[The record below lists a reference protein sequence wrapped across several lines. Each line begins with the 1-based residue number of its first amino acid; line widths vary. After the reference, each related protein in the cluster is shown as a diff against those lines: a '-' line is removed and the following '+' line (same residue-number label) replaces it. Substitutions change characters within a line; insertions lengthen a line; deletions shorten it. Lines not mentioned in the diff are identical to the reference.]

1 MLINK
6 IILSNF
12 KNFESVEVNL
22 GKMNVIV
29 GANAAGKS
37 NFIEALSFVRDIKNY
52 GIENAISLR
61 GGIEYLRNL
70 NQKENKPI
78 SIEIH
83 FDYSY
88 KNNLFHIEEEH
99 NNALT
104 LTSNLV
110 YIIEISIKNEDKYEI
125 VKEYMI
131 FNSKINELMWGETE
145 IINNPEKE
153 KLLPNFQFTISSN
166 EGNISFNTP
175 AENDFELKLAD
186 GRSVE
191 INKIQVQPFGHS
203 FEVLVDF
210 IKNIKKQNG
219 ENVYQTKSI
228 LEQFPNLMYNLFNY
242 AVYDFD
248 LKKAKQSSPITGKV
262 ELAENGENL
271 AIVLKNILEDKEK
284 TRQFSNFLSDILPY
298 IKQMGVDKFYDKSLL
313 FKVKESYQHAGNIP
327 SFLLSDG
334 TIAIT
339 AMVVAL
345 FFEHRNLAIFE
356 EPEQGIHPALIAKI
370 MEYFYEASQNKQ
382 IIITTHNPEILKH
395 TKLQDLFLISRNA
408 QGFATITK
416 PIEQEMVQAFLKSEL
431 GIDQLFTQN
440 LLDI

>member
-22 GKMNVIV
+22 GKMSVIV

-37 NFIEALSFVRDIKNY
+37 NFIQALSFVQDIKNY

-78 SIEIH
+78 RIEIH
-83 FDYSY
+83 FEPIWGSSGFSFPIGDGVSV
-88 KNNLFHIEEEH
+88 I
-99 NNALT
+99 
-104 LTSNLV
+104 SNRK
-110 YIIEISIKNEDKYEI
+110 YIYTIEIVLKKQNKYEI
-125 VKEYMI
+125 IKEDIVLNTRVQAVNFAKIKKTDEI
-131 FNSKINELMWGETE
+131 FGKDV
-145 IINNPEKE
+145 P
-153 KLLPNFQFTISSN
+153 LLGIFTFIISSKKGKVTII
-166 EGNISFNTP
+166 EPIKKSLIVTV
-175 AENDFELKLAD
+175 ED
-186 GRSVE
+186 GTKMD
-191 INKIQVQPFGHS
+191 IGK
-203 FEVLVDF
+203 DF
-210 IKNIKKQNG
+210 ITPFMIP
-219 ENVYQTKSI
+219 SI
-228 LEQFPNLMYNLFNY
+228 YNLNEKAGNKHLYQQKTIIELFPHLFEEELFNFSI
-242 AVYDFD
+242 YDFD

-345 FFEHRNLAIFE
+345 FFEHRSN
-356 EPEQGIHPALIAKI
+356 
-370 MEYFYEASQNKQ
+370 
-382 IIITTHNPEILKH
+382 
-395 TKLQDLFLISRNA
+395 
-408 QGFATITK
+408 
-416 PIEQEMVQAFLKSEL
+416 
-431 GIDQLFTQN
+431 DQS
-440 LLDI
+440 